1 MLADRLSHFVTSQS
15 AETGLGTAGMSACAT
30 LWRTLQRAASAL
42 MPALG
47 WFRHSRAMI
56 VVFLAIPLLARG
68 AEPVAEYQV
77 KGAFLL
83 NFTKF
88 VDWPPQAFKEPGD
101 PIAICILGEN
111 PFGPLLDRA
120 AQQTVVANRAVS
132 VRQVADGQLAS
143 QCQVVFMGASERRHW
158 RAWLEALRGGSV
170 LTVGESEG
178 FLASGGVV
186 NFKLEGDR
194 VRIEISTAAADR
206 AGLHI
211 SAKLLSLAQSEKK

>member
-1 MLADRLSHFVTSQS
+1 
-15 AETGLGTAGMSACAT
+15 
-30 LWRTLQRAASAL
+30 
-42 MPALG
+42 
-47 WFRHSRAMI
+47 MI
-56 VVFLAIPLLARG
+56 VVIGIPDLARG
-68 AEPVAEYQV
+68 AEPVAEEYQV

-88 VDWPPQAFKEPGD
+88 VNWPPQVFQGPGD
-101 PIAICILGEN
+101 PIAICILGED

-120 AQQTVVANRAVS
+120 ARETVVGTRTVS
-132 VRQVADGQLAS
+132 VRQIADGQQAS
-143 QCQVVFMGASERRHW
+143 QCQIVFVGASERKRW
-158 RAWLEALRGGSV
+158 RTSLDALRGRSV

-186 NFKLEGDR
+186 NFKLEGER

-211 SAKLLSLAQSEKK
+211 SAKLLNLAQGGGK